1 MKDQLTTLMEALRLV
16 GVEVEEFKRKQ
27 QSSDETLNA
36 LEAILYDPTVR
47 QAIEKLEPF
56 WSRPRSCPALYR
68 GARARMKLVQIFL
81 PLYDNNGQKFPARM
95 YAAERA
101 TLVERFGGV
110 TAYMRSPR
118 KVCGAMAERLSVTIW
133 SFLK

>member
-56 WSRPRSCPALYR
+56 MESPSLVPSLDTEAPV
-68 GARARMKLVQIFL
+68 RA
-81 PLYDNNGQKFPARM
+81 
-95 YAAERA
+95 
-101 TLVERFGGV
+101 
-110 TAYMRSPR
+110 
-118 KVCGAMAERLSVTIW
+118 
-133 SFLK
+133 